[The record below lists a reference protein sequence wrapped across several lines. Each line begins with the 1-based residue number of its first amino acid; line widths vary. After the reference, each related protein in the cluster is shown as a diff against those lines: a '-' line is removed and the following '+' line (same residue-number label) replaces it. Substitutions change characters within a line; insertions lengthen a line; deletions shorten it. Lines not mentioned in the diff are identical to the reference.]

1 MTRVIEGATVLT
13 YEEWEKKPAVKELF
27 GEIEECDTCDGSG
40 NHECDCGDTHE
51 CGACGGSGKVKD
63 IRNIYEDELQSEIKK
78 LIAWREGLAI
88 KHPSL
93 MGDEKQKESVNAVKI
108 RIHGNAN

>member
-1 MTRVIEGATVLT
+1 MTKVIEGAIVLT
-13 YEEWEKKPAVKELF
+13 YEEWEKRPAVKELF
-27 GEIEECDTCDGSG
+27 GEIEECDTCYGSG
-40 NHECDCGDTHE
+40 DHECDCGDTHE

-63 IRNIYEDELQSEIKK
+63 IRNIYEEELRSEIKR

-88 KHPSL
+88 KNPSL
-93 MGDEKQKESVNAVKI
+93 MGDEKHKEFASAVKI